1 MEASLKVLSKIPPS
15 NIEAEQY
22 TLGCMLLDKD
32 AIISAAEKLRKES
45 FSVDAHKEMFDCI
58 IEMNQNGLPVD
69 IITFAE
75 KLKKKEIFDRVGG
88 ATYISSLTES
98 VISTANVEA
107 YIKIVEEKYL
117 LRQLVR
123 FGENV
128 SQKGYEDKI
137 SIEELLEDAEKGI
150 FDITQSRS
158 TSGFTPI
165 SDILYKNLEKI
176 EKLAEKTDEVTGL
189 TTGFKDLDI
198 VTGGLQ
204 QSDLV
209 LVAARPAMGKSAFA
223 INMAQNSA
231 LRAGASVAIFS
242 LEMSKEQ
249 IVMRMIS
256 SESMVPLGRILKG
269 ELETD
274 DWGKIIKSMEFLSQC
289 KIHIDDTPGITSSEI
304 RSKCRKLKLE
314 KGLDLVVID
323 YLQLMMGD
331 RRAESRQQEISSISR
346 NLKILAKEMD
356 CPVIALSQLSRAPE
370 LRQDHRPILSDL
382 RESGAI
388 EQDAD
393 IVMFLYRD
401 DYYNE
406 ESEKK
411 NIGELIIAK
420 HRNGPT
426 KTVELAWLGE
436 YTKYGNLQW
445 E

>member
-1 MEASLKVLSKIPPS
+1 MDSSLRALGKIPPH

-32 AIISAAEKLRKES
+32 AIISAAEKLSPISFYVES
-45 FSVDAHKEMFDCI
+45 HQAMFEVI
-58 IEMNQNGLPVD
+58 LEMNRMGIPIDSV
-69 IITFAE
+69 TFAE
-75 KLKKKEIFDRVGG
+75 RLKKKELYEIVGG
-88 ATYISSLTES
+88 AAYISSLTDS
-98 VISTANVEA
+98 VWSTANVDA

-117 LRQLVR
+117 LRLLIQ
-123 FGENV
+123 FGEKV
-128 SQKGYEDKI
+128 SHEGYEDKS
-137 SIEELLEDAEKGI
+137 SIEELIEDAEKGI

-165 SDILYKNLEKI
+165 SEILYKNLEKI
-176 EKLAEKTDEVTGL
+176 EQMAENKAQVTGL
-189 TTGFKDLDI
+189 TTGLRDLDL
-198 VTGGLQ
+198 VTSGLQ
-204 QSDLV
+204 PSDLI

-223 INMAQNSA
+223 INMAQSAA
-231 LRAGASVAIFS
+231 LRAGASVAVFT

-256 SESMVPLGRILKG
+256 SEALVPLGRLLKG
-269 ELETD
+269 EMESE
-274 DWGKIIKSMEFLSQC
+274 DWPKMIRSMEFLSKC
-289 KIHIDDTPGITSSEI
+289 KIYIDDTPGITSSEI
-304 RSKCRKLKLE
+304 RSKCRRLKIE

-346 NLKILAKEMD
+346 SLKILAKEMN

-401 DYYNE
+401 EYYHE
-406 ESEKK
+406 ESDKK
-411 NIGELIIAK
+411 NMGEIIIAK

-426 KTVELAWLGE
+426 KTVEVAWLGE
-436 YTKYGNLQW
+436 YTKYGNLQR
-445 E
+445 